1 MQYDTPVTPDQVNES
16 LAADPNISTETRT
29 QIEQILGTTPGGG
42 ATQVTVGTFDGTTVQ
57 APAGDPVELLIIAP
71 PPPPTPGTP
80 VPIQIPVNIM
90 QTAIAYVFQTPYDI
104 RAAFNTVERVIAS
117 GSGNDDI
124 TVNGDKN
131 TTLDGAQGN
140 DTLKTSGGHDSVT
153 GGGGNDSIST
163 GSGHDTIVS
172 GQAVDTVDA
181 SYGIDVVQMK
191 GGGGIYDYNYRI
203 ENGQFIVVKNGDP
216 NTAVVAKNVE
226 VISFSEY
233 ENVVVGGSEEVAT
246 ALRMYEGLVD
256 RSGDLTSIK
265 TWIQLV
271 QDGMSAQEVARSM
284 INSGEFYD
292 KFQAYKAANA
302 FSNDTEAFVNM
313 VYQNTLDRD
322 AGAGNV
328 NFWMDAIANKG
339 ADWTNIAVGIVGS
352 QEAVE
357 QADFTYLIQGQ
368 V

>member
-1 MQYDTPVTPDQVNES
+1 MQYDTPVTPDEVNNS
-16 LAADPNISTETRT
+16 LAADPNISTETRL
-29 QIEQILGTTPGGG
+29 QIEQILGTNPGGG
-42 ATQVTVGTFDGTTVQ
+42 ATQIDVGVFDGTNLQ
-57 APAGDPVELLIIAP
+57 APAGQPVELLIIAP
-71 PPPPTPGTP
+71 PPPPVPGQI
-80 VPIQIPVNIM
+80 VQIQIPTEVM
-90 QTAIAYVFQTPYDI
+90 QQASAYVFQTTENI
-104 RAAFNTVERVIAS
+104 QVVFNTVERVIAS
-117 GSGNDDI
+117 GTGNDNI

-131 TTLDGAQGN
+131 TTLDGGQGN
-140 DTLKTSGGHDSVT
+140 DTLTTSGGHDSVT